1 MKQINRLDSEKSLY
15 LKQHADNPVFWYPWG
30 DEAFA
35 EAERLNKPIIKAISI
50 CSEKDVDLSETFKP
64 FCEMI
69 LFDTK
74 LQTPEIRGGSGIS
87 FNWNLLEK
95 YKSKKKWMLAGGLNI
110 KNLKKAVELT
120 GAPIVDISSGVEVEK
135 GVKCPKKIKEL
146 IRYVKKSGFTKI

>member
-1 MKQINRLDSEKSLY
+1 MIKAIKQ
-15 LKQHADNPVFWYPWG
+15 
-30 DEAFA
+30 
-35 EAERLNKPIIKAISI
+35 RLNKPIIKAISI

-135 GVKCPKKIKEL
+135 GVKCPEKIKEL
-146 IRYVKKSGFTKI
+146 IRYVKKSRFTKI